1 MYKRQ
6 FLVIEQGEVE
16 SVYGYWV
23 QDDDTGEEGF
33 LPEFDDVLWTYD
45 DKNDVWASSFFHG
58 RMLRNKG
65 KGKVNPTKEK
75 ERQVQR
81 IPCSTLDGESSGP

>member
-1 MYKRQ
+1 MSGQGRS

-33 LPEFDDVLWTYD
+33 LPEFDDVFWTLTT
-45 DKNDVWASSFFHG
+45 KMTFGPPASS
-58 RMLRNKG
+58 KG
-65 KGKVNPTKEK
+65 E
-75 ERQVQR
+75 
-81 IPCSTLDGESSGP
+81 C

>member
-1 MYKRQ
+1 MSGQGRS

-33 LPEFDDVLWTYD
+33 LPEFDDVFWTYD

-58 RMLRNKG
+58 RMLRNKVKGKSRSYKGTG
-65 KGKVNPTKEK
+65 KGKPN
-75 ERQVQR
+75 
-81 IPCSTLDGESSGP
+81 